1 MSALPEIDE
10 VHLEK
15 GKTKS
20 KLPKARTSAK
30 KGGQAKGKGVD
41 RPSGRL
47 SKKQVVESVDED
59 SAIKTAQE
67 KSLVPSSIIAHDE
80 YRTLPPIAQ
89 EAIVVADTSTKSSNS
104 QFGSSVRL
112 QNAPPNLK
120 LTWSKILRSRNPCAW
135 KRPPN

>member
-1 MSALPEIDE
+1 MSALPETDE

-30 KGGQAKGKGVD
+30 KGGQAKGKGAD
-41 RPSGRL
+41 RPSGRP

-67 KSLVPSSIIAHDE
+67 KSLVPPSIIIHDE
-80 YRTLPPIAQ
+80 RRKLPPIAQ
-89 EAIVVADTSTKSSNS
+89 EAIVAVDTSTKSSNS
-104 QFGSSVRL
+104 QLGSSVRL
-112 QNAPPNLK
+112 QYAPPNPN
-120 LTWSKILRSRNPCAW
+120 LTW
-135 KRPPN
+135 